1 MRIVFMGTPAIAAA
15 CLESLIDSG
24 QEIVCVYTKPD
35 TPKNRGMKMAVSEV
49 KAAAQRAGL
58 PIRQPVTL
66 RDGTEAEA
74 LRALKPDLVAV
85 VAYGMLLPKDILEI
99 PPLGCVNIHAS
110 LLPALR
116 GAAPIQRAVL
126 EGLPETGVTA
136 MYMAEELDAGDMI
149 AVKKTPI
156 GPLETAG
163 ELTERLTGLAAELLA
178 ETVQSI
184 AEGRAVRTPQDPAKV
199 TYAAMLTRAMSPV
212 DWTGSVKQVVDQV
225 RGLHPWPVATAELG
239 GRKFKLHRVIPVER
253 NTNEAPGT
261 LLALTKTGLEVACGG
276 GGVVCVAELQAEGG
290 KRMKTPDYFR
300 GHPIEL

>member
-15 CLESLIDSG
+15 CLTSLIEDG
-24 QEIVCVYTKPD
+24 QTIAGVYTKPD
-35 TPKNRGMKMAVSEV
+35 MPKNRGMKLVVSEV
-49 KAAAQRAGL
+49 KAVAQRADL
-58 PIRQPVTL
+58 PIRQPDTL
-66 RDGTEAEA
+66 RDGGELAA
-74 LRALKPDLVAV
+74 LRALRPDLIAV
-85 VAYGMLLPKDILEI
+85 VAYGKLLPQEVLDI

-126 EGLPETGVTA
+126 DGLPETGVTA

-163 ELTERLTGLAAELLA
+163 QLTGRLTGLAAELLV
-178 ETVQSI
+178 EKVRSI
-184 AEGRAVRTPQDPAKV
+184 EAGKAARTPQDPAQA
-199 TYAAMLTRAMSPV
+199 TYAAMLTKAMSPV

-239 GRKFKLHRVIPVER
+239 GRKFKLHRVVPTEKK
-253 NTNEAPGT
+253 TGKAPGT
-261 LLALTKTGLEVACGG
+261 LLALTKDGLEVACGD
-276 GGVVCVAELQAEGG
+276 GGVACVTELQAEGG

-300 GHPIEL
+300 GHPIKL

>member
-15 CLESLIDSG
+15 CLEALVDAG
-24 QEIVCVYTKPD
+24 EEIVCVYTKPD
-35 TPKNRGMKMAVSEV
+35 TPKNRGMKLAVSEV
-49 KAAAQRAGL
+49 KAAAARADL
-58 PIRQPVTL
+58 PVRQPATL
-66 RDGTEAEA
+66 RDGVEAKA
-74 LRALKPDLVAV
+74 LRLLKPDLIAV

-116 GAAPIQRAVL
+116 GAAPIQRAAL

-149 AVKKTPI
+149 AAKKTPI

-178 ETVQSI
+178 ETVRDI
-184 AEGRAVRTPQDPAKV
+184 AEGRASRTPQDPSKA
-199 TYAAMLTRAMSPV
+199 TYAAMLTKAMSPV
-212 DWTGSVKQVVDQV
+212 DWTGSVKQVVDHV

-239 GRKFKLHRVIPVER
+239 GRKFKLHRVVPAER
-253 NTNEAPGT
+253 NTDQAPGT
-261 LLALTKTGLEVACGG
+261 LLALTRDGLEIACGG
-276 GGVVCVAELQAEGG
+276 GGVVCVTELQAEGG
-290 KRMKTPDYFR
+290 KRMKAPDYFR
-300 GHPIEL
+300 GHPIEI

>member
-15 CLESLIDSG
+15 CLEALVDAG
-24 QEIVCVYTKPD
+24 EEIVCVYTKPD
-35 TPKNRGMKMAVSEV
+35 TPKNRGMKLAVSEV
-49 KAAAQRAGL
+49 KAAAARADL
-58 PIRQPVTL
+58 PVRQPATL
-66 RDGTEAEA
+66 RDDVEAKA
-74 LRALKPDLVAV
+74 LRMLKPDLIAV

-116 GAAPIQRAVL
+116 GAAPIQRAAL

-149 AVKKTPI
+149 AAKKTPI

-178 ETVQSI
+178 ETVRDI
-184 AEGRAVRTPQDPAKV
+184 AEGRASRTPQDPSKA
-199 TYAAMLTRAMSPV
+199 TYAAMLTKAMSPV
-212 DWTGSVKQVVDQV
+212 DWTGSVKQVVDHV

-239 GRKFKLHRVIPVER
+239 GRKFKLHRVVPAER
-253 NTNEAPGT
+253 NTDQAPGT
-261 LLALTKTGLEVACGG
+261 LLALTRDGLEIACGG
-276 GGVVCVAELQAEGG
+276 GGVVCVTELQAEGG
-290 KRMKTPDYFR
+290 KRMKAPDYFR
-300 GHPIEL
+300 GHPIEF

>member
-15 CLESLIDSG
+15 CLESLVDGG

-35 TPKNRGMKMAVSEV
+35 APKNRGMKLTTSEV
-49 KAAAQRAGL
+49 KAAALRAGL
-58 PIRQPVTL
+58 PICQPKTL
-66 RDGTEAEA
+66 RDEAEIEA
-74 LRALKPDLVAV
+74 LRALKPDLIAV
-85 VAYGMLLPKDILEI
+85 VAYGQLLPKEVLEI

-149 AVKKTPI
+149 AAKKTPI
-156 GPLETAG
+156 GPLETSG
-163 ELTERLTGLAAELLA
+163 ELTGRLTGLAAELLL
-178 ETVQSI
+178 ETVRNI
-184 AEGRAVRTPQDPAKV
+184 EAGRVVRIPQDASKA
-199 TYAAMLTRAMSPV
+199 TYADMLTKAMSPV
-212 DWTGSVKQVVDQV
+212 DWTRSAKQIVNQV

-239 GRKFKLHRVIPVER
+239 GRRFKLHRVIPVER
-253 NTNEAPGT
+253 NTNEVPGT

-290 KRMKTPDYFR
+290 KRMKTPDYYR
-300 GHPIEL
+300 GHPIEI